1 MCPLGNRNV
10 EGVSIMK
17 LKAAVAKAKRTLIA
31 ISEEINL
38 EGYMM
43 PDSSYTLNATSLT
56 RAIRKHRAALLQF
69 LGGKSPQAQSCQ
81 GFSLLQIEE
90 VAIVENN
97 ARIKPIPLYVAA
109 AFLRYWDKR
118 GNAQASAI
126 VEALTTGHLI
136 TLFDDAFGVRRT
148 ASERQEFMLASL
160 SASGIEATQQVDA
173 TIERLEQMLAVQRE
187 QLALEKANIQRLR
200 EITDYHTDT
209 NLRILHESHKLSF
222 KLQETRFK
230 LEEVENNYKSLM
242 ESYQKIDQENRR
254 LERQIAQISQE
265 ALVAWKKIGTMQ
277 EQITTRFW
285 EPLLIGNGNGR

>member
-1 MCPLGNRNV
+1 
-10 EGVSIMK
+10 MK

-160 SASGIEATQQVDA
+160 SIGGVETTQQVDA
-173 TIERLEQMLAVQRE
+173 RVKQLEEMLAVQE
-187 QLALEKANIQRLR
+187 QKLAIQRGSLEESRKVAEFHEGESLKGFR
-200 EITDYHTDT
+200 EKMELYS
-209 NLRILHESHKLSF
+209 E
-222 KLQETRFK
+222 LQETKSR
-230 LEEVENNYKSLM
+230 LENLEGDYRRLIG
-242 ESYQKIDQENRR
+242 SYQKIDQENRR
-254 LERQIAQISQE
+254 LERQIAEISQE

>member
-1 MCPLGNRNV
+1 
-10 EGVSIMK
+10 MK

-160 SASGIEATQQVDA
+160 SVGGVEATQQVD
-173 TIERLEQMLAVQRE
+173 TRIRQLEEMLAVQE
-187 QLALEKANIQRLR
+187 QKLAIQRGSLEESRKVAEFHEGESLKGFR
-200 EITDYHTDT
+200 EKMELYS
-209 NLRILHESHKLSF
+209 E
-222 KLQETRFK
+222 LQETKSR
-230 LEEVENNYKSLM
+230 LENLEGDYRRLIG
-242 ESYQKIDQENRR
+242 SYQKIDQENRR
-254 LERQIAQISQE
+254 LERQIAEISQE